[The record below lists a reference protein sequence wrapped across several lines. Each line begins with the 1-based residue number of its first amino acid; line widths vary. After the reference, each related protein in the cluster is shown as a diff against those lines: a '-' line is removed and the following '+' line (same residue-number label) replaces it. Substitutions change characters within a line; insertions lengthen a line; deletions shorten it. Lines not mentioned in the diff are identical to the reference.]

1 MQDSSSKIKKKKSK
15 KWLWISLLCIVILV
29 TGGVVFI
36 ILLNNG
42 EIPFLIQD
50 DTYTTYQTADILQ
63 RDVRVSINGSGTLIT
78 KTSYDLNFSTQGV
91 VEELNVQLG
100 DQVKKGDVLAKQG
113 NSITLEANIASSE
126 LAVLETQK
134 TLDDLLAN
142 ADVNLSQA
150 YQDWV
155 SAQDD
160 YNSALTNSQRS
171 AYSRCSSEVNTRYA
185 STMDQATKQMAEV
198 TEGSDTWII
207 LKDRYDTALANYTY
221 CNTISQT
228 DIQNY
233 AIELELAEASLTKA
247 ERIYNDLKANS
258 GVDPDEYQIA
268 EAKVEE
274 AKATL
279 TKANA
284 DYEGNTITAPID
296 GVVTYLA
303 AQEGALVDT
312 SLFITVSDL
321 TQPKIEV
328 NIDEEDL
335 SKFSIGSSVEVVFDA
350 MADLL
355 FTGTL
360 TEINPQLVT
369 TNMVQTAQGTIT
381 LDPLDTVNFETIPL
395 GLNAS
400 VELVV
405 SEVKNATVCP
415 VEAIHD
421 LGDDENA
428 VFVLED
434 DGKLRLRLID
444 LGLSDGIYTQVISGL
459 NPGDVVSTGILP
471 SY

>member
-1 MQDSSSKIKKKKSK
+1 MQDSSSKVKKKKSK
-15 KWLWISLLCIVILV
+15 KGWWIALLCIVLLA
-29 TGGVVFI
+29 GGAAVYIFVF
-36 ILLNNG
+36 NNG
-42 EIPFLIQD
+42 EIPFAAQD
-50 DTYTTYQTADILQ
+50 ETYTTYQTADILQ

-78 KTSYDLNFSTQGV
+78 TNSYDLNFSSQGV

-100 DQVKKGDVLAKQG
+100 DKVKAGDVLAKQG

-126 LAVLETQK
+126 LNVLEAQQ

-155 SAQDD
+155 TAQDD
-160 YNSALTNSQRS
+160 YDTALANSQRS

-185 STMDQATKQMAEV
+185 STMDQASKQMAEV
-198 TEGSDTWII
+198 EEGSDTWII
-207 LKDRYDTALANYTY
+207 LKERYDTALANYTY

-247 ERIYNDLKANS
+247 EQTYNDLKENS

-268 EAKVEE
+268 EAQLEE
-274 AKATL
+274 AKAAL
-279 TKANA
+279 VKANA
-284 DYEGNTITAPID
+284 DYEGNTIVAPID

-303 AQEGALVDT
+303 AEQGALVDT
-312 SLFITVSDL
+312 SLFITVADL
-321 TQPKIEV
+321 TKPKIEV
-328 NIDEEDL
+328 NIDESDL
-335 SKFSIGSSVEVVFDA
+335 SEFTIGSSVEVVFDA
-350 MADLL
+350 MTDLL

-381 LDPLDTVNFETIPL
+381 MDPLDTVDFETIPL

-421 LGDDENA
+421 LGDGESA
-428 VFVLED
+428 VFVLD
-434 DGKLRLRLID
+434 SDGVLRLHVIG
-444 LGLSDGIYTQVISGL
+444 LGLSDGTYTQVTSGL